1 MAPRDPSW
9 TGPSWTP
16 DAAGGSPLA
25 DALLAEW
32 RAPEPPAA
40 THRNGSHGPA
50 DVVPRN
56 GARHDGAHRSGDG
69 DGADRQPGQAP
80 STVTGTG
87 LPLRSRPS
95 SPSGLRASRPSPR
108 PTEVRSASARAAA
121 RVPDSGPAAAP
132 TAPAAPTGP
141 PGPAE
146 RSIVL
151 DLVDGDLE
159 TVTGT
164 AAVGALHDVV
174 TRARRLVP
182 PSGTTRRDDD
192 TVRVTLPDVDH
203 VTVLLWARS
212 LATHLGGRV
221 RRGGLPAG
229 TSLRMQAVGPHGV
242 EGDEIVTELTGP
254 DTPAPLPEAPS
265 ARVGGHSGAAQTG
278 DAGSGAGEPS
288 AASEPVAGPAL
299 ATPLDLSGERAA
311 RGGRRRAAGD
321 GTAS

>member
-1 MAPRDPSW
+1 MAAER
-9 TGPSWTP
+9 
-16 DAAGGSPLA
+16 AAGEPNPPEA
-25 DALLAEW
+25 D
-32 RAPEPPAA
+32 
-40 THRNGSHGPA
+40 T
-50 DVVPRN
+50 
-56 GARHDGAHRSGDG
+56 RSD
-69 DGADRQPGQAP
+69 
-80 STVTGTG
+80 
-87 LPLRSRPS
+87 
-95 SPSGLRASRPSPR
+95 RAS
-108 PTEVRSASARAAA
+108 ASAAA
-121 RVPDSGPAAAP
+121 RVRDSGPAAAP

-141 PGPAE
+141 PGTAE

-164 AAVGALHDVV
+164 ATVGALHDML

-265 ARVGGHSGAAQTG
+265 ARAGGHPGAAQTG
-278 DAGSGAGEPS
+278 A
-288 AASEPVAGPAL
+288 
-299 ATPLDLSGERAA
+299 
-311 RGGRRRAAGD
+311 
-321 GTAS
+321 